1 MALFY
6 DDMIARTFQNRL
18 QIYGKLSQLRKA
30 LKESVNDNAQFDLAS
45 IMPPPPHLSV
55 DTRGMKPYG
64 EYADQLFLR
73 IFLSNKQM
81 NMKAM
86 LRDERDYLDRHR
98 EIKAGPYLRAKER
111 FLKDFANITEE
122 EFYQFYRNTRPFS
135 SFIASRC
142 LDEAFAHYHH
152 DPDSFL
158 GFIAAQ
164 EEAYLQSQG
173 TGISMARWEESKE
186 RFQQAFRPDSPAFKD
201 FKKSYWGVTE
211 PAENSSISICD
222 FDRSAQVAFTTVGGV
237 PDKVIAALAEKYP
250 GLIIVHYWND
260 VERPQNHGCVT
271 YNSSR
276 KIAA

>member
-1 MALFY
+1 MMNPHDAVDAHAFH
-6 DDMIARTFQNRL
+6 NRL
-18 QIYGKLSQLRKA
+18 EIYGRACHVRKA
-30 LKESVNDNAQFDLAS
+30 VNEILDSNSRFDFASV
-45 IMPPPPHLSV
+45 MPPPHHLPV
-55 DTRGMKPYG
+55 DSHGMKPYG
-64 EYADQLFLR
+64 EYAAQLFLR

-86 LRDERDYLDRHR
+86 LRDERDYLDGHR
-98 EIKAGPYLRAKER
+98 EIKAGPYLRAKND

-164 EEAYLQSQG
+164 EEAYLQSRG
-173 TGISMARWEESKE
+173 NGISMARWEESKE

-201 FKKSYWGVTE
+201 FKKSYWGVAE

-222 FDRSAQVAFTTVGGV
+222 FYRSAHVAFTTVGGV
-237 PDKVIAALAEKYP
+237 PGKVIAALAEKYP

-276 KIAA
+276 NIAA